1 MPLVISAIEHYRDAL
16 DPLKDYLKYHC
27 ALKLLRTNLNIE
39 QTLFRETLESLLVD
53 QVTPDQRRS
62 LFPEGVQNV
71 NITLWGTDE
80 IQQKLQARLGS
91 KFTNFTDL
99 VGEMESVM
107 KSLMKSLGIE
117 PNWKSSSETIVSA
130 FRKGDREWRK
140 LKWSFGRKR
149 REALLLRFE
158 KCNQTLEK
166 YVKKQEVP
174 APSQTSRSDQLARY
188 LQKVRDH
195 ACKIH
200 DALEDSWKC
209 RRSCSHVANLELE
222 RRSSEVMTP
231 LFDRPSSIS
240 GTLND
245 PCLQERIAITMFSPA
260 EPTVIETVSLDRL
273 IAANKS
279 APPYESPCKLSGQQ
293 RLGIAVTL
301 AHTVLQLYDS
311 PWLSESWSKNDIL
324 FFIPGHDGHKR
335 PNIQRPYISRLFHH
349 GPGRNIVKAGEG
361 PCSRTDL
368 YSHLITNKT
377 LFALG
382 IVLIELALE
391 TSFED
396 LCTKMLTFDGRELNQ
411 QISTVEMYQVATS
424 LIDEVY
430 DKQGT
435 QYGYV
440 VQRCL
445 RCEFGFYDSEKLLEV
460 DSFRAAVCEGVLAPL
475 GEDLKRYSLPD
486 D

>member
-1 MPLVISAIEHYRDAL
+1 MAGLEIVGVVLASMTLVISAIEHYRGAL

-27 ALKLLRTNLNIE
+27 ALKLLRTHLNIE

-99 VGEMESVM
+99 VSEMESVM

-117 PNWKSSSETIVSA
+117 PDWKSSSETIVSA

-188 LQKVRDH
+188 LQK
-195 ACKIH
+195 
-200 DALEDSWKC
+200 
-209 RRSCSHVANLELE
+209 
-222 RRSSEVMTP
+222 
-231 LFDRPSSIS
+231 RPSSIS

-245 PCLQERIAITMFSPA
+245 PSLQERIAITMFSPA

-279 APPYESPCKLSGQQ
+279 APPYESPCKLSGRQ
-293 RLGIAVTL
+293 RLSIAVTL

-324 FFIPGHDGHKR
+324 FFIPGHDGHKQ

-391 TSFED
+391 RSFED